1 MINLEALQA
10 FSIDDGAGGL
20 VFASWI
26 EAYGIEGVP
35 KVPHS
40 ITISNEE
47 ARLLAKELNAA
58 VTPDEVKSDDAK
70 PMCEWLCSCH
80 SDNDKRPDGY
90 FCHYCPCDA
99 PLSKVRRHHQQR
111 THS

>member
-20 VFASWI
+20 VMASWI

-40 ITISNEE
+40 ITISNE
-47 ARLLAKELNAA
+47 
-58 VTPDEVKSDDAK
+58 
-70 PMCEWLCSCH
+70 
-80 SDNDKRPDGY
+80 
-90 FCHYCPCDA
+90 
-99 PLSKVRRHHQQR
+99 RRGCLR
-111 THS
+111 RN